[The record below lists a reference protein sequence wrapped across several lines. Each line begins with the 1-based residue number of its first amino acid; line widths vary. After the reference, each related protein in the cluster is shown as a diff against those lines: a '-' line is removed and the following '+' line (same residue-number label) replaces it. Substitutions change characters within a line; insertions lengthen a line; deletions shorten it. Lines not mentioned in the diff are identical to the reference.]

1 MFGAVEALVG
11 TLKAAKR
18 KKVVSYDAEMLLQG
32 LSDTVDILLL

>member
-1 MFGAVEALVG
+1 MLGAVEALVG

-32 LSDTVDILLL
+32 LSDAVEIRLL